1 MPKPRPLRA
10 VPTIK
15 TTRKRGRAAEL
26 TPGALYGAF
35 VELAAES
42 TYSVRLLDGDLVQAE
57 LAPGVEPSL
66 ISDVLQRRA
75 MVLVSPTQ
83 DALLILGA
91 LQTRMTPGVNA
102 DGDLDVRAR
111 RVNLQADEEVK
122 LRSGQ
127 SEIQLQSQGRMR
139 INGERLY
146 MRVHANVRV
155 YSAKVE
161 LP

>member
-1 MPKPRPLRA
+1 
-10 VPTIK
+10 
-15 TTRKRGRAAEL
+15 G
-26 TPGALYGAF
+26 F
-35 VELAAES
+35 VELAAAS
-42 TYSVRLLDGDLVQAE
+42 TYSVRLLDGELVQAE
-57 LAPGVEPSL
+57 LAPGVEASL
-66 ISDVLQRRA
+66 IQDVLQRRA

-83 DALLILGA
+83 DSLLILGA

-102 DGDLDVRAR
+102 EGDLEVRAR
-111 RVNLQADEEVK
+111 RVNVQADEEVR

-127 SEIQLQSQGRMR
+127 SELQLEQRGRMR
-139 INGERLY
+139 LNGERLY

>member
-1 MPKPRPLRA
+1 MAKPRALRA
-10 VPTIK
+10 VPSLK
-15 TTRKRGRAAEL
+15 TSRKRGPASQL
-26 TPGALYGAF
+26 SPGALYGGF
-35 VELAAES
+35 IELAAEGV
-42 TYSVRLLDGDLVQAE
+42 YSVRLLDGQLVQAE
-57 LAPGVEPSL
+57 LAPGVESSL
-66 ISDVLQRRA
+66 IQDELQRRA
-75 MVLVSPTQ
+75 LVLLSPTP

-102 DGDLDVRAR
+102 DGDLEVRAR
-111 RVNLQADEEVK
+111 RVNVEAEEQLE

-127 SEIQLQSQGRMR
+127 SELQLQHQGRMR
-139 INGERLY
+139 LNGERLY